1 LPAFYIRDKSGEKK
15 LRIKNISIDEQFSY
29 RNGKIV
35 YAAYES
41 RGRWGWTDNSEIK
54 FLDIKTGEQKN
65 ITKKSKYFTPD
76 ISPDGKKIVTVFYAT
91 SGKNELHVLNVDD
104 GSVIQKIKSSDIG
117 LFTDPKFVDDNKLVT
132 AVRLPDGKMCLAT
145 ADIETG
151 AVERLTPL
159 SFNVVGYPQ
168 VTGDS
173 VYYTA
178 SYLGNDDV
186 YAVSLTDKKIVRVTP
201 GSVGGKYFVNVI
213 KNKLYYSNFTA
224 DGFQLIQS
232 DLNRESVVALS
243 KEDIQQMKSRFKV
256 NNTTNLLGDKT
267 INRNFTVDDYKK
279 GTRLFNFHSW
289 RPYYSDPIFSFSL
302 YGENIL
308 NTMQTEIY
316 YQYNQ
321 NEKENSV
328 GAAAVYGAWF
338 PFVNMG
344 SQYTFNRA
352 ATINNLSKEWD
363 QVDSYIGLS
372 IPINTIRGKTVKSF
386 NAGSNYV
393 LRNEMVK
400 GISKQNF
407 SNENFSYLS
416 HFISWSQRSQRA
428 VQQIYSPFGYSITAN
443 HRHAISEYTGYQFL
457 GTASLTLPGFHSTH
471 SLVFTGAFQQRD
483 TLNPQLFSN
492 RFSYSRGYEGR
503 YFSRMWRVS
512 GNYHFPILYP
522 DFGFANILYIS
533 RVRGNAFYDYT
544 KIYSRDKTVS
554 LNQRSVGG
562 EIYFDTRWWNQYPL
576 TFGFRISKLLDR
588 DQFNG
593 FKGTRFEIILPVS
606 IIPR

>member
-1 LPAFYIRDKSGEKK
+1 
-15 LRIKNISIDEQFSY
+15 
-29 RNGKIV
+29 
-35 YAAYES
+35 
-41 RGRWGWTDNSEIK
+41 
-54 FLDIKTGEQKN
+54 
-65 ITKKSKYFTPD
+65 
-76 ISPDGKKIVTVFYAT
+76 
-91 SGKNELHVLNVDD
+91 
-104 GSVIQKIKSSDIG
+104 
-117 LFTDPKFVDDNKLVT
+117 
-132 AVRLPDGKMCLAT
+132 
-145 ADIETG
+145 
-151 AVERLTPL
+151 
-159 SFNVVGYPQ
+159 
-168 VTGDS
+168 
-173 VYYTA
+173 
-178 SYLGNDDV
+178 
-186 YAVSLTDKKIVRVTP
+186 
-201 GSVGGKYFVNVI
+201 
-213 KNKLYYSNFTA
+213 
-224 DGFQLIQS
+224 
-232 DLNRESVVALS
+232 
-243 KEDIQQMKSRFKV
+243 MKSRFKV
-256 NNTTNLLGDKT
+256 NNTADLLGDKT
-267 INRNFTVDDYKK
+267 INRDFTVNDYKK

-328 GAAAVYGAWF
+328 GATAVYGAWF
-338 PFVNMG
+338 PFVSVG
-344 SQYTFNRA
+344 SQYTFNRV
-352 ATINNLSKEWD
+352 ATINNLNKDWD

-372 IPINTIRGKTVKSF
+372 IPINTILGKTIKSF

-416 HFISWSQRSQRA
+416 HFISWSQRSQRS
-428 VQQIYSPFGYSITAN
+428 VQQIYSPFGYSLTVN
-443 HRHAISEYTGYQFL
+443 HRHAINEYTGYQFSSS
-457 GTASLTLPGFHSTH
+457 ASLTVPGFFSTH
-471 SLVFTGAFQQRD
+471 SLVFTGSFQQRD

-522 DFGFANILYIS
+522 DFGFANMLYVS